1 MKLRPRPVRNALVL
15 PASSRDLV
23 CVCVAL
29 WACALAAGCGSGSSR
44 NDHTPSTS
52 AGNSA
57 TASESSA
64 GFPLQIVDD
73 LDRKTTLNRP
83 PRRIVSLAPSATE
96 ILFALGAGD
105 RVIGVTEYCTYPPE
119 AATRTKVAGYTV
131 TISQEALVGLRPD
144 LVVTMGMSFESIIDQ
159 LDRFEIPLVA
169 LDPQTLDDVYANIGL
184 IGRITGEIEQAELLA
199 SRMRKRVQ
207 QVQAVAEQIHDGER
221 VRVFYFLWEQP
232 LLTAAPGSLIDEMIT
247 LAGGENVVGKLPQ
260 RYPSV
265 SEEVVLRADPDVILM
280 PSGEDQQQRKAR
292 LLERPGWESL
302 QAVKSG
308 RIYFVQEDLVSR
320 PGPRLVDGLVEM
332 ARALYPA
339 RFADLPPAATSD
351 DSPASLD

>member
-1 MKLRPRPVRNALVL
+1 MWALPAPWMKLIYG
-15 PASSRDLV
+15 ASL
-23 CVCVAL
+23 
-29 WACALAAGCGSGSSR
+29 ALAAGWLTARLSR
-44 NDHTPSTS
+44 PISRTQGPVRVVL
-52 AGNSA
+52 AVFA
-57 TASESSA
+57 TML
-64 GFPLQIVDD
+64 G
-73 LDRKTTLNRP
+73 
-83 PRRIVSLAPSATE
+83 
-96 ILFALGAGD
+96 LGA
-105 RVIGVTEYCTYPPE
+105 
-119 AATRTKVAGYTV
+119 VA
-131 TISQEALVGLRPD
+131 
-144 LVVTMGMSFESIIDQ
+144 
-159 LDRFEIPLVA
+159 
-169 LDPQTLDDVYANIGL
+169 
-184 IGRITGEIEQAELLA
+184 
-199 SRMRKRVQ
+199 
-207 QVQAVAEQIHDGER
+207 
-221 VRVFYFLWEQP
+221 